1 MRSLPALISISI
13 SISISIAVLASAPR
27 VASATP
33 SYPGDV
39 QTHLGLGY
47 TPPCTLCHT
56 GAPMTGS
63 ATSAFALAMKGK
75 GLVPLNDP
83 TVDTA
88 LNALEAAKIDS
99 DCDGI
104 LDVEQIKAG
113 RDPSTGVYI
122 DGSGKTAP
130 ADKGCA
136 SASSGGGSGT
146 GLPAYGCGAPQAQLA
161 SGPTPWQGAV
171 GIATIVGLALTR
183 NRGRRRRV
191 AA

>member
-1 MRSLPALISISI
+1 MRSLPALL
-13 SISISIAVLASAPR
+13 SISIAVLASAPR
-27 VASATP
+27 IASATP
-33 SYPGDV
+33 TYPGDV

-47 TPPCTLCHT
+47 TPPCSLCHPGVT
-56 GAPMTGS
+56 GTGT

-83 TVDTA
+83 TVGTA
-88 LNALEAAKIDS
+88 LDALEAAKIDS

-104 LDVEQIKAG
+104 LDVKQIKAG

-130 ADKGCA
+130 LDKGCA

-161 SGPTPWQGAV
+161 AGPTPWQGAV
-171 GIATIVGLALTR
+171 AIATIAGLALLR
-183 NRGRRRRV
+183 GPGRRRR
-191 AA
+191 A